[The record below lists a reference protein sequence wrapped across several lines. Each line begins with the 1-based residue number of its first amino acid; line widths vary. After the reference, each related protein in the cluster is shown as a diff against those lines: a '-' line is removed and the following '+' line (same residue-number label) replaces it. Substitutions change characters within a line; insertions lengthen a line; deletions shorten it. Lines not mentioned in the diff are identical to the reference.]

1 MLRGRRVHR
10 GLGGCD
16 NGPVEPSSLTR
27 RQRIGGSTF
36 LPTLLGVTTIVVVLL
51 PFFTESTLMLRLVRS
66 GLAAL
71 LVTAVWRLSEG
82 KLTPYT
88 VLLIV
93 ALDLIAQWLLVSH
106 QLPALIVA
114 RNVLSLAFLAVTA
127 GYLTVEIW
135 RETEIRA
142 HTFLIAVGLY
152 LLIGLFWAIV
162 FTLVEFLHP
171 GSFANVC
178 EPSPELAGC
187 DDALT
192 AYPQLYYL
200 SFVTMTTLG
209 YGDVLPLSHA
219 AQGVATLAAVSGQ
232 LFVAILIGR
241 VLGSYLGRSKD
252 TGDS

>member
-16 NGPVEPSSLTR
+16 NGPVEPSRLTR

-51 PFFTESTLMLRLVRS
+51 PFFNESTLMLRLVRS

-88 VLLIV
+88 VLLIA

-127 GYLTVEIW
+127 GYLAVEIW

-187 DDALT
+187 DDALV